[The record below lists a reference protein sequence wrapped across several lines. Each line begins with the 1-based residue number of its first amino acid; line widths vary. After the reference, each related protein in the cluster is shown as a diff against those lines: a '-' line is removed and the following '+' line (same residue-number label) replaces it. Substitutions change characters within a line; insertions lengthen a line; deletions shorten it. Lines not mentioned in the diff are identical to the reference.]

1 MPAHSFD
8 EDDRDAPQEM
18 DLEWA
23 EGQDDEV
30 PCPNCGELIHEDSP
44 RCPRCG
50 QWVVADSL
58 SERQG
63 RGWWWAILA
72 ALLIAVILVVWNRL

>member
-44 RCPRCG
+44 RCPHCG
-50 QWVVADSL
+50 QWVVAGS

-63 RGWWWAILA
+63 GSWGWMIVA
-72 ALLIAVILVVWNRL
+72 ALLIAVVLVVWNRL

>member
-23 EGQDDEV
+23 EEQDDEV
-30 PCPNCGELIHEDSP
+30 PCPNCGEPIHEDSP

-50 QWVVADSL
+50 QWVDAGS
-58 SERQG
+58 SG
-63 RGWWWAILA
+63 SSRGWGWLIVA
-72 ALLIAVILVVWNRL
+72 AFLVAVILVVWNHL